1 MDERIKQKSLAEHIV
16 EDLEQKIISRTLKP
30 GQRIIE
36 ELLCKNFGV
45 SRSPV
50 REAFQI
56 LESRGFVVREPRKGI
71 SVATITQQEAEGIY
85 RIRAS
90 LEGLAT
96 SLAVQNQT
104 PALLEKLRKLNGQM
118 IQAAEKDNDKTYHQ
132 FNQKFHELIINACGN
147 ERLIQLIMNFD
158 KQTIRYRM
166 TVMNGPDGCKI
177 PPRSTGRSSP
187 PSKRATPMPPKA
199 SGRNPFS
206 IRSRGSRPSL
216 KTERNNEDQFRKVHR
231 LPGMH
236 RLLPHELHRRKGRC
250 RIDRP
255 G

>member
-30 GQRIIE
+30 GQRIME
-36 ELLCKNFGV
+36 EALCKSFGV

-71 SVATITQQEAEGIY
+71 SVARITQQEAEGIY

-104 PALLEKLRKLNGQM
+104 PALLEKLRKLNRQM

-132 FNQKFHELIINACGN
+132 LNRKFHELIIDACGN
-147 ERLIQLIMNFD
+147 DRLIQLIVNFD

-166 TVMNGPDGCKI
+166 TVMNGPGWMQNSTKI
-177 PPRSTGRSSP
+177 HGAIIAAFEAGNADAAEGIRKKSILDQLPRFAVIFKNG
-187 PSKRATPMPPKA
+187 
-199 SGRNPFS
+199 
-206 IRSRGSRPSL
+206 
-216 KTERNNEDQFRKVHR
+216 EEQ
-231 LPGMH
+231 
-236 RLLPHELHRRKGRC
+236 
-250 RIDRP
+250 
-255 G
+255 